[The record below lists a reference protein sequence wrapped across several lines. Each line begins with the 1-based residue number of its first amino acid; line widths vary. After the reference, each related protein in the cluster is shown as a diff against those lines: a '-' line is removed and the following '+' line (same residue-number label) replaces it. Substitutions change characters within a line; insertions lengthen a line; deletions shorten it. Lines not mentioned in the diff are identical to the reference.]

1 MTRRST
7 LPQVAK
13 DSYLDSSDIIAKLS
27 EVASAAAAAG
37 GPPFDGSKVC
47 LSAVMADIV
56 FKKMAAH
63 ARRSEGEVV
72 AIEEIARACEGKM
85 AEFYELKTATG
96 TEIKRG
102 SIKAIKVVVESLQG
116 GRKHMTHVQNIDAWG
131 IDPEVARSELQV
143 LAQRGLRC
151 VFLPLFPLVIVVSCL
166 VQRLC
171 ASACT
176 VQPLPGD
183 HGKEL
188 QIQGT
193 FDTQVAFQSNS
204 RNSPGLLRIHPCTGH
219 RVFDQDVR
227 NRSQIHREKV
237 EVAVGA
243 GQRDDSRGRQ

>member
-47 LSAVMADIV
+47 LSAVMADVV

-143 LAQRGLRC
+143 LNSSARARLPREFHC
-151 VFLPLFPLVIVVSCL
+151 VFLPLFPRVIVVMSCSGFVRARARCNRCL
-166 VQRLC
+166 ATTARSCKYRARSTLR
-171 ASACT
+171 S
-176 VQPLPGD
+176 LPKATAAN
-183 HGKEL
+183 HPVFLAFILAQAIAYLTK
-188 QIQGT
+188 T
-193 FDTQVAFQSNS
+193 FGIEA
-204 RNSPGLLRIHPCTGH
+204 RYI
-219 RVFDQDVR
+219 
-227 NRSQIHREKV
+227 EKK
-237 EVAVGA
+237 
-243 GQRDDSRGRQ
+243 